1 MRITNKIMQ
10 RNNLSNINTNKIYQ
24 DKLSTQMSTEKKIN
38 RPSDDPV
45 VAIRALRL
53 RTNVTEITQY
63 YSKNIPDA
71 ESWLEV
77 TEDAL
82 TNLSGVITKM
92 IEQCTKGSN
101 GTSKTTLKTTDRQ
114 IILEQLQK
122 LGEEV
127 YSTGDADYAGRYVFT
142 GYRTDTPLSFSKAQD
157 IRYEI
162 TEQLDSSALD
172 VVSYVNTGRL
182 LEINSSNY
190 GTITNAEGNPI
201 TEADISY
208 VDVHR
213 IRLAY
218 DNCSD
223 YTAAYDEVTRQQ
235 NALKDTLKLYEPY
248 FTKEVVGDFDMS
260 LLDSDNLSPEDLE
273 KISEAIQKVMDKKG
287 IRSAADTN
295 AAEGI
300 AAFSDST
307 SGGGVIGIVPDL
319 DEEENQNFLK
329 NWITDY
335 EKTQETM
342 AGLASPVIQFTDADG
357 KTNIWTGFAGNISGL
372 SAQAD
377 DTVTE
382 TGVITL
388 KHSYDKEPSPYEY
401 AAENPD
407 AIVYV
412 PETGELLF
420 GENRYAKLIATRDS
434 EATSDV
440 NEAEIR
446 VTYQK
451 TSWTKGDLRPEHYF
465 YCKAEKQDISGN
477 VVKDSSGNPVELTYN
492 ADYLTVGHERQV
504 IEYDI
509 GYNQTI
515 QVNSTADECF
525 KHGVGREVDDITNCM
540 KNVMELEGVKADLE
554 TALKNVGENDQQMKT
569 LLQNQLGAVE
579 KALTYAQDKE
589 QKAFEKGITSFQKY
603 LNDANMSIT
612 SCGSRSS
619 KLELVKNRTQNQKT
633 TFETLKSENE
643 DIDITEVII
652 ALTAA
657 ELTYNASL
665 MATGKVAQTTLLNY
679 I

>member
-10 RNNLSNINTNKIYQ
+10 RNNLSNINTNKLYQ
-24 DKLSTQMSTEKKIN
+24 DRLSTQMSTEKKIN

-63 YSKNIPDA
+63 YTKNIPDA

-82 TNLSGVITKM
+82 SNLSGVITKM

-101 GTSKTTLKTTDRQ
+101 GTSKSTLKTTDRQ

-122 LGEEV
+122 LGDEV

-142 GYRTDTPLSFSKAQD
+142 GYRTDTPLSFGKAGQVK
-157 IRYEI
+157 YEI

-172 VVSYVNTGRL
+172 VVTHVNTGRL

-190 GTITNAEGNPI
+190 GTITNAQGNPI
-201 TEADISY
+201 TEADVSH

-223 YTAAYDEVTRQQ
+223 YAALYDEVTGQQ
-235 NALKDTLKLYEPY
+235 AALKDTLKMYKPY
-248 FTKEVVGDFDMS
+248 FTPAVVGDFDMS
-260 LLDSDNLSPEDLE
+260 LLDSDNLSPEDVA
-273 KISEAIQKVMDKKG
+273 KIGEAIQKVMDKAG
-287 IRSAADTN
+287 IRTAAAANGIN
-295 AAEGI
+295 ALN
-300 AAFSDST
+300 DST
-307 SGGGVIGIVPDL
+307 SGGGIIGIAPDL
-319 DEEENQNFLK
+319 KEEENQNFLK
-329 NWITDY
+329 NWVTDY

-342 AGLASPVIQFTDADG
+342 AGLASPTIQFTDADG
-357 KTNIWTGFAGNISGL
+357 KVNIWTGFAGNAAGASV
-372 SAQAD
+372 QAG

-388 KHSYDKEPSPYEY
+388 KHSYEKEPSPYDY
-401 AAENPD
+401 AAQNPD

-420 GENRYAKLIATRDS
+420 GENRYAKLVATRDS
-434 EATSDV
+434 EATADV

-451 TSWTKGDLRPEHYF
+451 TSWEKGDLRPEHYF
-465 YCKAEKQDISGN
+465 YCKAEKKDISGN
-477 VVKDSSGNPVELTYN
+477 TVKDDSGNPVELTYN
-492 ADYLTVGHERQV
+492 EDYLTVGHERQV
-504 IEYDI
+504 IEYDV

-525 KHGVGREVDDITNCM
+525 NHGVGREVDDIMNCM
-540 KNVMELEGVKADLE
+540 KNVMDLEAVKADIE
-554 TALKNVGENDQQMKT
+554 NALKNVDENNQQDKT
-569 LLQNQLGAVE
+569 LLQNQLDAV
-579 KALTYAQDKE
+579 KRALTYAQDKE

-603 LNDANMSIT
+603 LNQANMSIT
-612 SCGSRSS
+612 SCGARGS

-652 ALTAA
+652 QLTAA
-657 ELTYNASL
+657 EMTYNASL